1 MAGPAPRSFRPRNTG
16 RRRSL
21 RTNLFAAIVL
31 VVALSVGLMLVV
43 GAVLTRRQVEHATL
57 EGLAHQADVLTAREV
72 LSIQPLN
79 HLPLLN
85 KTVLAK
91 QQERAVP
98 VNNLRKPSPY
108 LPGLTLRRVRKGEAV
123 NGTLRISGTEYFFAA
138 RRIGTGPKA
147 LVLLRPRSRGNSAF
161 YPFLVGL
168 LIAAGA
174 GISLA
179 ALAAFLLARRIARP
193 VQRVVDATRRLAED
207 RDPEPVPIEGAY
219 EIASLAHAFNEMA
232 EQLTEA
238 RAAEK
243 QFLLSVSHELKTP
256 LTAIRGYA
264 EGVADGAFEYDEAI
278 ATISSEAARLE
289 RLVRDLLDLARINRT
304 DFSIHCET
312 VDLAATAREVV
323 RRYEGPAREF
333 GVTLEAFAPA
343 SSPAIG
349 DPDRVLQVTSNLV
362 ENALRLTPR
371 GGVVRVSAEP
381 GVLVVED
388 TGPGL
393 RQEDLPRAFE
403 RFYLYSRYGSD
414 RPVGTGLGLSIVKEL
429 THGMGGSVEVET
441 TPGRGTSF
449 TVRLPGTSGD
459 GFTEGLPAANESLT
473 QAGDDGS
480 VESDQEV
487 LR

>member
-1 MAGPAPRSFRPRNTG
+1 VR

-31 VVALSVGLMLVV
+31 VVALSIGLMLVV

-72 LSIQPLN
+72 FSILPLA
-79 HLPLLN
+79 HLPALN
-85 KTVLAK
+85 KIVLAK
-91 QQERAVP
+91 QQEKAVA

-108 LPGLTLRRVRKGEAV
+108 LPGDTLGRVRRGEAV
-123 NGTLRISGTEYFFAA
+123 NGTERVNGTEYFFAA
-138 RRIGTGPKA
+138 RRIGPKA

-174 GISLA
+174 GITLA
-179 ALAAFLLARRIARP
+179 ALAAFLLARRIVRP
-193 VQRVVDATRRLAED
+193 VRRVVDATRHLAEE
-207 RDPEPVPIEGAY
+207 RAPEAVPIEGAY
-219 EIASLAHAFNEMA
+219 EIAALARAFNEMA
-232 EQLTEA
+232 EQLALA

-264 EGVADGAFEYDEAI
+264 EGVADGAFDMDEAV
-278 ATISSEAARLE
+278 ATISLEAARLE
-289 RLVRDLLDLARINRT
+289 RLVRDLLDLARMNRT
-304 DFSIHCET
+304 DFSIHREN
-312 VDLAATAREVV
+312 VDLATIAREAV
-323 RRYEGPAREF
+323 RRYDGQARDF
-333 GVTLEAFAPA
+333 GVKLEAFAPA
-343 SSPAIG
+343 PSPAIG
-349 DPDRVLQVTSNLV
+349 DPDRILQVASNLI

-371 GGVVRVSAEP
+371 DGVVRVSAEP
-381 GVLVVED
+381 GLLVVED

-393 RQEDLPRAFE
+393 SQEDLPRAFE

-429 THGMGGSVEVET
+429 TQGMGGSVEAET
-441 TPGRGTSF
+441 TLGRGTRFS
-449 TVRLPGTSGD
+449 VRLPGVQGN
-459 GFTEGLPAANESLT
+459 GFTDGLPPANESLT
-473 QAGDDGS
+473 PADEARR
-480 VESDQEV
+480 V
-487 LR
+487 